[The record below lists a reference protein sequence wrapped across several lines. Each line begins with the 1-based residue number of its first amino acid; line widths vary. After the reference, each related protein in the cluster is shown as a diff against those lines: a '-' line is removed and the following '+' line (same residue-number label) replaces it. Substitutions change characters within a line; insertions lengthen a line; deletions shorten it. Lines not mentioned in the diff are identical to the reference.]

1 MGGNLEKFMGFREA
15 GPNPERVMDPE
26 MVNDVCLL
34 KGKNPVEI
42 EMILWLGMCVQI
54 IEIK

>member
-1 MGGNLEKFMGFREA
+1 MGFREP